1 MKIYTYPSIWKTL
14 LRLCVTAWITIFLVW
29 IAAPLSIIPIS
40 TEYFVTFVVAG
51 IALTFCVRELFLINK
66 KWMVDHHS
74 VRQVCRFQHKE
85 LRLKDIKGYRVRQD
99 YIYLVSHKG
108 KHMRISRYVGG
119 FKTLMLWVASNYKD
133 LDFQY

>member
-1 MKIYTYPSIWKTL
+1 
-14 LRLCVTAWITIFLVW
+14 
-29 IAAPLSIIPIS
+29 
-40 TEYFVTFVVAG
+40 
-51 IALTFCVRELFLINK
+51 
-66 KWMVDHHS
+66 MVDHHS